1 MPELT
6 QQSLEQVRI
15 EFASKFEELKK
26 TPDKLNDAVDGLKYY
41 APLVYLKVSEVRDE
55 IQESLAKLVEILDQ
69 AIEGMFAPWLFLDYA
84 AKWQTVGS
92 QVRECNGMQSKR
104 EVNMEGRWDG
114 SAYKSFKTTKE
125 SQQAAM
131 ASIDAMCTTMH
142 DRLVTV
148 AEEGQN
154 LYYNL
159 VNKVASVVASV
170 ATFASETAAT
180 AGAAAIWTINNLNDA
195 IVKAVELVAQAL
207 TDFVKVESKVY
218 VAANDLSK
226 MIVAPA
232 GFDVASSGKVTWPST
247 EAELYDN
254 KDDGWKQD
262 GAA

>member
-1 MPELT
+1 MAELT
-6 QQSLEQVRI
+6 EITLEQVRND
-15 EFASKFEELKK
+15 FAAKYEELKK
-26 TPDKLNDAVDGLKYY
+26 TPDTLNHAVDQLKYY
-41 APLVYLKVSEVRDE
+41 TPLIYLKVTEVRDD
-55 IQESLAKLVEILDQ
+55 IQQKLAELFDLLDQ
-69 AIEGMFAPWLFLDYA
+69 AVEGMYAPWLFLNYA
-84 AKWQTVGS
+84 AKWQAVGGR
-92 QVRECNGMQSKR
+92 VRDGNGMQGRR
-104 EVNMEGRWDG
+104 ENNMEGRWDG
-114 SAYKSFKTTKE
+114 SAYKAFKTTKE

-131 ASIDAMCTTMH
+131 VSIDAMCTTMH

-159 VNKVASVVASV
+159 VNKLASIIGSV
-170 ATFASETAAT
+170 ATFAAETSAT

-207 TDFVKVESKVY
+207 TDFVKVQSKVY
-218 VAANDLSK
+218 GAANDLKK

-247 EAELYDN
+247 AAEQYDSR
-254 KDDGWKQD
+254 DDGWKQD